1 MIGVANH
8 PNWLMFT
15 RTSVNKDECSRVA
28 VYVNIR
34 MSSFHFSLHRD
45 IIDHRNILLVL
56 FFNNNNICWLMNV
69 YSNSSYSALKYLK
82 DTEVNIQNL
91 LIITRDF
98 NI

>member
-15 RTSVNKDECSRVA
+15 RTSVNEDKCPRVA

-34 MSSFHFSLHRD
+34 MFSFHFSLHKN
-45 IIDHRNILLVL
+45 IIDHRNILLVS
-56 FFNNNNICWLMNV
+56 FFNNNDICWLINV
-69 YSNSSYSALKYLK
+69 YSDSSHSALKYLK
-82 DTEVNIQNL
+82 NTEVNIQNL
-91 LIITRDF
+91 IIMTRDF